1 MKDIRGIDIKIGD
14 YVVIPVSWGSIYLTG
29 AQVIDINEKDNSLY
43 IQYLNTPKRK
53 NIDNNVLVY
62 TPFPRPLILS
72 ENIDCFGNT
81 INCGDEVMYRIPK
94 RPLYIGVIKEIVSP
108 GIYKL
113 ESGEIV
119 KYVSVYK
126 LKRDI

>member
-1 MKDIRGIDIKIGD
+1 MENDSNKRNGLTSVD
-14 YVVIPVSWGSIYLTG
+14 VVRSLTIALG
-29 AQVIDINEKDNSLY
+29 
-43 IQYLNTPKRK
+43 
-53 NIDNNVLVY
+53 
-62 TPFPRPLILS
+62 ILS

-94 RPLYIGVIKEIVSP
+94 RPLYVGVIKEIVSP

-113 ESGEIV
+113 ESGEVV